1 MRQRRRRIRKIRLRK
16 RGRGIPFM
24 FKNKV
29 YLGKRPQK
37 GSGAI
42 SKIVAR
48 VLENVG
54 NGIGI

>member
-1 MRQRRRRIRKIRLRK
+1 MRQRKRIRRRRLRK
-16 RGRGIPFM
+16 RGRWIPYM
-24 FKNKV
+24 FKNKA
-29 YLGKRPQK
+29 YLGKRPQN

-54 NGIGI
+54 NIIGI

>member
-1 MRQRRRRIRKIRLRK
+1 MGTPYI
-16 RGRGIPFM
+16 
-24 FKNKV
+24 FKNTL

-48 VLENVG
+48 VLKNVG
-54 NGIGI
+54 NVIGI

>member
-1 MRQRRRRIRKIRLRK
+1 MRQRRRIRRRTLRK
-16 RGRGIPFM
+16 RGRGIPYI

-29 YLGKRPQK
+29 HLGKRPQK
-37 GSGAI
+37 GSGTI

-54 NGIGI
+54 NVIGI